1 MWEMR
6 RAEEVRETK
15 ETKVKIEIELDGTGQ
30 CKASTK
36 YEFFNH
42 MLRTISKHALFDL
55 KVEATGDLRH
65 HVIED
70 VALTMGQA
78 LKKILGD
85 KQGVRRFGYAYAPM
99 DDALARAVVD
109 FGGRDHTVIS
119 LNTRAKKIEDTPIE
133 DLIHFFEALAQT
145 AMINI
150 HLQVLYGENNH
161 HKIEAAFKAFALAMR
176 EAVSLDPKR
185 KGVPSAK
192 GVLT

>member
-1 MWEMR
+1 MR
-6 RAEEVRETK
+6 KAEEIRETK

-30 CKASTK
+30 CKTSTK

-42 MLRTISKHALFDL
+42 MLRTISKHSLFDL

-85 KQGVRRFGYAYAPM
+85 KKGVRRFGYAYAPM

-109 FGGRDHTVIS
+109 FGGRDYTVIS

-161 HKIEAAFKAFALAMR
+161 HKIEAVFKAFALAMR
-176 EAVSLDPKR
+176 EAVSFDPKR